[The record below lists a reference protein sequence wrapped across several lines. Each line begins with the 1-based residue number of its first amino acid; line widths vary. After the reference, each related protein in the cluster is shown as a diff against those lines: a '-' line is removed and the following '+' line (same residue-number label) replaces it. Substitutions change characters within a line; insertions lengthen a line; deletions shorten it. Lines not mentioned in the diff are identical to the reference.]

1 MEQNIKSKLTIVE
14 TSQQPQYDSEDW
26 KPFIQSAIEREDL
39 RYTLEEIEE
48 GISNHA
54 YQLWSGKES
63 AIITQVLS
71 SEGKN
76 VLNILLCGGSMK
88 ELLDELPQLEQFA
101 KFFNCCSIIGGGRKG
116 WIKVLKKHGFKQKF
130 LIEKKVD

>member
-1 MEQNIKSKLTIVE
+1 METLV
-14 TSQQPQYDSEDW
+14 QQQYHSEDW

-48 GISNHA
+48 RISNHA

-76 VLNILLCGGSMK
+76 VLNILLCGGNME
-88 ELLDELPQLEQFA
+88 ELLDGLPQLEQFA
-101 KFFNCCSIIGGGRKG
+101 KFFNCSSIIGGGRKG
-116 WIKVLKKHGFKQKF
+116 WIKVLKEHGFKQKF
-130 LIEKKVD
+130 LIEKRLD